1 MFARLGRLVAAHPW
15 RVIAVWIVA
24 FAVIVPFSPSL
35 ADVTNEDQTS
45 FLPSSDESMQAQEL
59 AERHFPTASG
69 ATARFVL
76 KRVDGQALSA
86 ADQGRVREFA
96 GGLEAAGIASVNSVA
111 TGPDELAE
119 SETAQLVQV
128 AFQGEAADNPVKDA
142 VKELREE
149 AVGLLAGSG
158 LQAGLT
164 GDAAS
169 TVDTEESFGS
179 AETITFAATFVL
191 ILLLVGGIFRSPIAA
206 ILPLLT
212 IGLVFLLATSLVAL
226 GADTFGF
233 EVDASLTSL
242 LIVVLFGIGTDY
254 ILFLLFRYR
263 ERLRAGDESRV
274 AVAFSVRRVGEAV
287 ASSALVVIIAFAALL
302 LARLGFFRTMAPGLI
317 ISVAVTLLA
326 SLTLIPAA
334 IALIGP
340 RVFWP
345 AKSWQT
351 TPKGRFFKPLGQ
363 LIARRPG
370 RMALASGGSMLALA
384 AGVVFY
390 TANYDT
396 SSSLPSDTESSQA
409 NEDIKGAFAAGAAN
423 PTDVYVSSSTPIQQ
437 NELTTLADQL
447 RGIEGVDSVGKPIL
461 SQDDTGARISVNL
474 SENATSNAALDVAE
488 GPLRDVAHASTAGDE
503 VRVGGA
509 SSAFADIRSAL
520 ERDILVVFPI
530 AALLIALVLGLLLR
544 SVVAPLYLLGAV
556 SLGFVATLGAGVA
569 LFQGIGSEPGLLF
582 ILPVMLYMFV
592 VAIGTDYNILVTT
605 RLREEV
611 QEGNDSR
618 IAAELAV
625 KHAGPTVLSAGVILA
640 GTFASLGLT
649 GISLLVQLGMTIAI
663 GVIIV
668 SFVMATVLVPSLS
681 ALIGTRVWWPGHV
694 SPVGPVAVEDH
705 THTHSGRPS
714 AQPAPVG
721 ER

>member
-1 MFARLGRLVAAHPW
+1 MFGRLGRLVAAHPW
-15 RVIAVWIVA
+15 RVIAVWIVS

-45 FLPSSDESMQAQEL
+45 FLPSSDESSRAQAL
-59 AERHFPTASG
+59 AEKHFPTASG

-76 KRVDGQALSA
+76 KREDGKALSA
-86 ADQGRVREFA
+86 ADRSQIREFA
-96 GGLEAAGIASVNSVA
+96 GGLEAAGIASVNSVE
-111 TGPDELAE
+111 TGPEQLAE
-119 SETAQLVQV
+119 NERAQLVQV
-128 AFQGEAADNPVKDA
+128 GFEGESADDRVKDA
-142 VKELREE
+142 VVELRERTE
-149 AVGLLAGSG
+149 SLLSGSG

-169 TVDTEESFGS
+169 VVDTEESFGS

-206 ILPLLT
+206 ILPLAT

-233 EVDASLTSL
+233 EVDSSLTSL

-263 ERLRAGDESRV
+263 ERLRAGDESRA
-274 AVAFSVRRVGEAV
+274 AVAFSVRRVGQAV
-287 ASSALVVIIAFAALL
+287 ASSALVVIIAFLALL
-302 LARLGFFRTMAPGLI
+302 LARLGFFRTMAPGLV
-317 ISVAVTLLA
+317 ISVVVTLLA

-334 IALIGP
+334 IALVGP

-345 AKSWQT
+345 SKRWQT
-351 TPKGRFFKPLGQ
+351 APTGTTFKRLGQ

-370 RMALASGGSMLALA
+370 RMALASGGAMLTLA

-390 TANYDT
+390 TASYDT

-409 NEDIKGAFAAGAAN
+409 NEDIEAAFAAGAAN
-423 PTDVYVSSSTPIQQ
+423 PTDVYVSGSAPLRQS
-437 NELTTLADQL
+437 ELAALADQL
-447 RGIEGVDSVGKPIL
+447 RGVEGVDSVASPLL
-461 SQDDTGARISVNL
+461 SEDGSGARIGVNL
-474 SENATSNAALDVAE
+474 TENATSNAALDVAE

-520 ERDILVVFPI
+520 ERDMLVVFPI
-530 AALLIALVLGLLLR
+530 AALLIALVLGVLLR
-544 SVVAPLYLLGAV
+544 SVIAPLYLLGAV
-556 SLGFVATLGAGVA
+556 SVGFVATLGAGVA
-569 LFQGIGSEPGLLF
+569 LFQGLGSEPGLLF
-582 ILPVMLYMFV
+582 ILPVMLYLFV
-592 VAIGTDYNILVTT
+592 VAIGTDYNILMTT
-605 RLREEV
+605 RLREQM
-611 QEGNDSR
+611 QEGNDPR
-618 IAAELAV
+618 TAASLAV
-625 KHAGPTVLSAGVILA
+625 EHAGPTVVSAGVILA

-649 GISLLVQLGMTIAI
+649 GISLLVQLGATIAI

-668 SFVMATVLVPSLS
+668 SFVMAAILVPSLS
-681 ALIGTRVWWPGHV
+681 ALIGKRVWWPGQQTAV
-694 SPVGPVAVEDH
+694 KPVAGGDQPQA
-705 THTHSGRPS
+705 GPRPS
-714 AQPAPVG
+714 AEPAPVG

>member
-15 RVIAVWIVA
+15 KVIAVWIVA

-35 ADVTNEDQTS
+35 ADVTNEDPTS
-45 FLPSSDESMQAQEL
+45 FLPSSDESSRAQAL
-59 AERHFPTASG
+59 AEKHFPTASG

-76 KRVDGQALSA
+76 KRQDGNALSA
-86 ADQGRVREFA
+86 ADRSEVREFA
-96 GGLEAAGIASVNSVA
+96 GGLRRPGSRPSTRSRPAPSSSPRTNALSSSRSRSRASRPTSRSRTRSRSYA
-111 TGPDELAE
+111 TR
-119 SETAQLVQV
+119 Q
-128 AFQGEAADNPVKDA
+128 
-142 VKELREE
+142 RC
-149 AVGLLAGSG
+149 LLAGSG

-169 TVDTEESFGS
+169 VVDTEESFGS

-206 ILPLLT
+206 VLPIAT

-226 GADTFGF
+226 LSDTFGF
-233 EVDASLTSL
+233 EVDSSLTSL

-263 ERLRAGDESRV
+263 ERLREGDESRA
-274 AVAFSVRRVGEAV
+274 AVAFSVRRVGQAV
-287 ASSALVVIIAFAALL
+287 ASSALVVIIAFLALL
-302 LARLGFFRTMAPGLI
+302 LARLGIFRTMAPGLI
-317 ISVAVTLLA
+317 ISVAVTLVA

-334 IALIGP
+334 IALVGP

-345 AKSWQT
+345 SKRWQT
-351 TPKGRFFKPLGQ
+351 APNGAAFKKLGQ

-370 RMALASGGSMLALA
+370 RMALASGGAMLALA
-384 AGVVFY
+384 TGAAFY

-409 NEDIKGAFAAGAAN
+409 NEDIKQSFAAGAAN
-423 PTDVYVSSSTPIQQ
+423 PTDVYVSGSMPLQQ
-437 NELTTLADQL
+437 SELTALAEQL
-447 RGIEGVDSVGKPIL
+447 RGVEGVDSVAAPVLAEDG
-461 SQDDTGARISVNL
+461 TGARIGVNL
-474 SENATSNAALDVAE
+474 TESATSNAALDVAE
-488 GPLRDVAHASTAGDE
+488 GPLRDLAHASAAGDE

-520 ERDILVVFPI
+520 ERDMVVVFPI

-556 SLGFVATLGAGVA
+556 ALGFVATLGAGVA
-569 LFQGIGSEPGLLF
+569 LFQGLGSEPGLLF
-582 ILPVMLYMFV
+582 ILPVLLYMFV
-592 VAIGTDYNILVTT
+592 VAIGTDYNILMTT
-605 RLREEV
+605 RLREEM
-611 QEGNDSR
+611 QEGNDPR
-618 IAAELAV
+618 TAADLAV
-625 KHAGPTVLSAGVILA
+625 EHAGPTVVSAGLILA

-649 GISLLVQLGMTIAI
+649 GISLLVQLGATIAI

-681 ALIGTRVWWPGHV
+681 ALIGKRVWWPGQKALD
-694 SPVGPVAVEDH
+694 SVAAEERSH
-705 THTHSGRPS
+705 PEPRPS
-714 AQPAPVG
+714 GEPAPVG

>member
-1 MFARLGRLVAAHPW
+1 MFATLGRLVAANPW
-15 RVIAVWIVA
+15 KVIAVWIVA
-24 FAVIVPFSPSL
+24 FAAIVPFSPSL

-45 FLPSSDESMQAQEL
+45 FLPSSDESMRAQDL

-76 KRVDGQALSA
+76 KREDGQALSA
-86 ADQGRVREFA
+86 ADRTEIREFA
-96 GGLEAAGIASVNSVA
+96 GALEAAGVAAVNSVE
-111 TGPDELAE
+111 TGPEQLAE
-119 SETAQLVQV
+119 NERAQLVQV
-128 AFQGEAADNPVKDA
+128 AFQGEAADEPVKDA
-142 VKELREE
+142 VKELRDE
-149 AVGLLAGSG
+149 AAVLLAGSR

-169 TVDTEESFGS
+169 VVDTEESFGN

-206 ILPLLT
+206 FLPLAT
-212 IGLVFLLATSLVAL
+212 IGLVFLLSTSLVAL
-226 GADTFGF
+226 LSDTFGF

-263 ERLRAGDESRV
+263 ERLRAGDESRA
-274 AVAFSVRRVGEAV
+274 AVAFSVRRVGQAV
-287 ASSALVVIIAFAALL
+287 ASSALVVIIAFLALL
-302 LARLGFFRTMAPGLI
+302 LARLGFFRTMAPGLV

-334 IALIGP
+334 IALVGP

-345 AKSWQT
+345 SKRWQT
-351 TPKGRFFKPLGQ
+351 APTGTTFKRLSQ

-370 RMALASGGSMLALA
+370 RMALASGGAMLALA
-384 AGVVFY
+384 AGAIFY

-409 NEDIKGAFAAGAAN
+409 NEDIRGAFAAGAAD
-423 PTDVYVSSSTPIQQ
+423 PTDVYVSGSAPLQQ
-437 NELTTLADQL
+437 SELTVLVTEL
-447 RGIEGVDSVGKPIL
+447 RAIDGVDSVGEPIL
-461 SQDDTGARISVNL
+461 SEDRTGARIGVNL
-474 SENATSNAALDVAE
+474 TESATSNAALDVAE
-488 GPLRDVAHASTAGDE
+488 GPLRNVAHASTAGDE
-503 VRVGGA
+503 IRVGGA

-544 SVVAPLYLLGAV
+544 SVIAPLYLLGAV
-556 SLGFVATLGAGVA
+556 ALGFVATLGAGVA
-569 LFQGIGSEPGLLF
+569 LFQGLGSEPGLLF
-582 ILPVMLYMFV
+582 ILPVLLYMFV
-592 VAIGTDYNILVTT
+592 VAIGTDYNILMTT
-605 RLREEV
+605 RLREEM
-611 QEGNDSR
+611 QEGNDPR
-618 IAAELAV
+618 TAADLAV
-625 KHAGPTVLSAGVILA
+625 EHAGPTVVSAGIILA

-649 GISLLVQLGMTIAI
+649 GISLLVQLGATIAI

-681 ALIGTRVWWPGHV
+681 ALIGKRVWWPGQKAV
-694 SPVGPVAVEDH
+694 DPVAAEER
-705 THTHSGRPS
+705 SRPEPRPS
-714 AQPAPVG
+714 GEPAPVG

>member
-15 RVIAVWIVA
+15 KVIAVWIVA

-45 FLPSSDESMQAQEL
+45 FLPSSDESSRAQAL
-59 AERHFPTASG
+59 AEKHFPTASG

-76 KRVDGQALSA
+76 KREDGQALSA
-86 ADQGRVREFA
+86 ADQSQIREFA
-96 GGLEAAGIASVNSVA
+96 GGLDAAGIASVNSVA
-111 TGPDELAE
+111 TGPDDLATNE
-119 SETAQLVQV
+119 RAQLVQV
-128 AFQGEAADNPVKDA
+128 AFEGEAADDPVKDA
-142 VKELREE
+142 VVELRERAE
-149 AVGLLAGSG
+149 SLLAGSG

-164 GDAAS
+164 GDAAN

-206 ILPLLT
+206 FLPLAT

-226 GADTFGF
+226 LSDTFGF
-233 EVDASLTSL
+233 EVDSTTTSL

-263 ERLRAGDESRV
+263 ERLRAGGESRE

-287 ASSALVVIIAFAALL
+287 ASSALVVIIAFLALL
-302 LARLGFFRTMAPGLI
+302 LARLGIFRTMAPGLI
-317 ISVAVTLLA
+317 ISVVVTLLA

-334 IALIGP
+334 IALVGP

-345 AKSWQT
+345 SKRWQT
-351 TPKGRFFKPLGQ
+351 APKGTAFKKLGQ

-370 RMALASGGSMLALA
+370 RMALASGGAMLALA
-384 AGVVFY
+384 AGAVFY
-390 TANYDT
+390 TASYDT

-409 NEDIKGAFAAGAAN
+409 NEDIKGAYAAGAAN
-423 PTDVYVSSSTPIQQ
+423 PTDVYVSGSTPLQQ
-437 NELTTLADQL
+437 SELTALAEQL
-447 RGIEGVDSVGKPIL
+447 RGVEGVDSVAAPIL
-461 SQDDTGARISVNL
+461 SEDGSGARIGVNL
-474 SENATSNAALDVAE
+474 TESATSTAALDVAA

-556 SLGFVATLGAGVA
+556 ALGFVATLGAGVA
-569 LFQGIGSEPGLLF
+569 LFQGLGSEPGLLF
-582 ILPVMLYMFV
+582 ILPVMLYLFV
-592 VAIGTDYNILVTT
+592 VAIGTDYNILMTT
-605 RLREEV
+605 RLREQM
-611 QEGNDSR
+611 QEGNDPR
-618 IAAELAV
+618 TAADLAV
-625 KHAGPTVLSAGVILA
+625 EHAGPTVVSAGVILA

-649 GISLLVQLGMTIAI
+649 GISLLVQLGATIAI
-663 GVIIV
+663 GVTIV
-668 SFVMATVLVPSLS
+668 SFVMATILVPSLS
-681 ALIGTRVWWPGHV
+681 ALIGKRVWWPGHQDAV
-694 SPVGPVAVEDH
+694 KPVAAGDH
-705 THTHSGRPS
+705 PRARPRPS
-714 AQPAPVG
+714 GEPAPEG